1 MQFSNQVAVITGGA
15 SGMGAETAKQL
26 TQAGMRVAILDRNLA
41 QEKQTAQLINGIAIT
56 CDVTNS
62 SDVTQAFAQIEAEL
76 GVPRVCVNCAGICPG
91 QLIVGKDG
99 SPLPLE
105 DFTPTIQVNLIGTFN
120 VLRVAAARMATLPP
134 IGDSE
139 ERGVI
144 INTASVAAFEGQI
157 GQIAYSASKGGVVAM
172 TLPAAR
178 ELARFGI
185 RVMAIAPGLI
195 ETPMLRGLPDKVRDN
210 LAASVPF
217 PKRFGSPAEYAKLV
231 LHIVENPMLN
241 GSVIRLDGALRMAP
255 K

>member
-1 MQFSNQVAVITGGA
+1 MLFKGQTAIITGGG
-15 SGMGAETAKQL
+15 SGMGAETARHL
-26 TQAGMRVAILDRNLA
+26 AQAGVRVAILDRNIA
-41 QEKQTAQLINGIAIT
+41 AAEQTAKSINGISIA
-56 CDVTNS
+56 CDVTHASEIN
-62 SDVTQAFAQIEAEL
+62 QAFDQIETQL
-76 GVPRVCVNCAGICPG
+76 GIPRICVNCAGICPG
-91 QLIVGKDG
+91 KLVVGKDG
-99 SPLPLE
+99 TPMPLE
-105 DFTPTIQVNLIGTFN
+105 DFIPAIQVNLVGTFN
-120 VLRVAAARMATLPP
+120 VLRVAAARMATLPV

-178 ELARFGI
+178 ELARYGI

-195 ETPMLRGLPDKVRDN
+195 ETPMLRELPDKVRDN

-231 LHIVENPMLN
+231 MHIIENPMLN